1 MLAIQNHR
9 RHALLIAALALTMG
23 WGTAQARITNFGA
36 DTCEI
41 FQTVTV
47 VVSEDIQLNITH
59 DLVNCNQPATLTVNS
74 NVSPLNYVWT
84 SDTDPGFM
92 ESGPTIVVDP
102 SATSTYTVVATDN
115 LNCTAS
121 DEVTVTVPPQIFVDV
136 TDDLG
141 IVCDQ
146 AR

>member
-1 MLAIQNHR
+1 GYSYLWSPATGLSDPASPNP
-9 RHALLIAALALTMG
+9 
-23 WGTAQARITNFGA
+23 QAFPLETTTYTVAITNFGA

-47 VVSEDIQLNITH
+47 VVSEDIQLDITQ

-92 ESGPTIVVDP
+92 ETGPTIVVDP
-102 SATSTYTVVATDN
+102 NATSTYTVVATDN

-136 TDDLG
+136 
-141 IVCDQ
+141 
-146 AR
+146 